1 MMSRIVR
8 PLCWLIP
15 FVALA
20 TAPVRADFIIA
31 QNGPHDGWNMIPFSQ
46 DDPGRYQQVYESSL
60 FTSQV
65 SISSIAFSTD
75 QPTTYSANI
84 TVRFTTTSK
93 AVGAL
98 SSSLDSNFVM
108 PLTATFVDPSFSQAL
123 VPGGSEAFGL
133 VFDFSSTPIVYEP
146 ADGNLLMDILISD
159 QILTPL
165 QFPAFTGFSQVS
177 GGTIYSRAWDTVV
190 RGQDSDAAGLRTKF
204 EFEELLFPPQPPTA
218 DAGPD
223 QLVTV
228 APGQSAMVTLD
239 GSGSSDSNSDL
250 LTFTWTNSFDGV
262 VLPDQE
268 QPLFDFTNVGAVG
281 IGGNSQQKLDQVITT
296 GISGPLVEVTMPI
309 VLAAGNLRISVTDTI
324 ADAPGN
330 TILASVVVAAGDLPA
345 SFPTG
350 VVFSSIVF
358 DTPAFFS
365 VGDQFSIVLECEGSP
380 GSCQGAYVQGPV
392 GDPYPG
398 GNGWFDS
405 RPNQVGVWVPIGSRA
420 DLPFQTFVL
429 GSAAGPAMGERPTVT
444 LAPGVHTITLTVDDG
459 NGGTDSDTVEITV
472 NQPPTADA
480 GPDQHVTVA
489 PGDTAMVT
497 LDGSGSSDPDDDPL
511 TFT

>member
-1 MMSRIVR
+1 
-8 PLCWLIP
+8 
-15 FVALA
+15 
-20 TAPVRADFIIA
+20 
-31 QNGPHDGWNMIPFSQ
+31 
-46 DDPGRYQQVYESSL
+46 
-60 FTSQV
+60 
-65 SISSIAFSTD
+65 
-75 QPTTYSANI
+75 
-84 TVRFTTTSK
+84 
-93 AVGAL
+93 
-98 SSSLDSNFVM
+98 
-108 PLTATFVDPSFSQAL
+108 
-123 VPGGSEAFGL
+123 
-133 VFDFSSTPIVYEP
+133 
-146 ADGNLLMDILISD
+146 
-159 QILTPL
+159 
-165 QFPAFTGFSQVS
+165 
-177 GGTIYSRAWDTVV
+177 
-190 RGQDSDAAGLRTKF
+190 
-204 EFEELLFPPQPPTA
+204 
-218 DAGPD
+218 
-223 QLVTV
+223 
-228 APGQSAMVTLD
+228 
-239 GSGSSDSNSDL
+239 
-250 LTFTWTNSFDGV
+250 
-262 VLPDQE
+262 
-268 QPLFDFTNVGAVG
+268 
-281 IGGNSQQKLDQVITT
+281 
-296 GISGPLVEVTMPI
+296 
-309 VLAAGNLRISVTDTI
+309 LAAGNLRISVTDTI